1 MSGRIVV
8 AEKGFAPPPEYLE
21 AKRAARENA
30 DKKRLAERQKQ
41 ALLEKVQR
49 ERAEVEKA
57 VEEKRKQLAE
67 QIQRQTEAAA
77 KIERRKREQ
86 LKQAAEAIVS
96 SQFSEAL
103 QQLDVARQ
111 WLNAD
116 AFEALNKAVGETLT
130 ILNSDA
136 YKRIQDSSEAMRKA
150 LDEGNFDDIEHMA
163 ASIHKALDSQMLH
176 HIQQASVHIQTALAN
191 GFSELKVAAEAIQN
205 AVESPVFVEA
215 LTAAGDVR
223 GMLTAEESKSEA
235 VETPAHPQKTDV

>member
-1 MSGRIVV
+1 M
-8 AEKGFAPPPEYLE
+8 AEKKFAPSPEYLDV
-21 AKRAARENA
+21 KRAAREEA
-30 DKKRLAERQKQ
+30 DKKRMLERQKQ

-67 QIQRQTEAAA
+67 QARRQMDAAA
-77 KIERRKREQ
+77 KNERRKRKN
-86 LKQAAEAIVS
+86 LKQAAAAIVS
-96 SQFSEAL
+96 PQFSEAV

-116 AFEALNKAVGETLT
+116 AFDALNQAVGKTLK

-136 YKRIQDSSEAMRKA
+136 YQRIQTSNEAMQTA
-150 LDEGNFDDIEHMA
+150 LEEGNFDDIERVATTLHE
-163 ASIHKALDSQMLH
+163 ALDMQMLQ
-176 HIQQASVHIQTALAN
+176 HIQQSSAQIQTALAD

-215 LTAAGDVR
+215 LTAAGKVR
-223 GMLTAEESKSEA
+223 GMLVPGRLEAKS
-235 VETPAHPQKTDV
+235 VETPASPAKD